1 MNSKSSSASDRSNTI
16 RKINELINR
25 IESMNLEF
33 LNENYP
39 MSKHGPRVAKAM
51 SVVSGTAAPGHA
63 LEIEALI
70 NDAKPETI
78 NKKTQALNIQSE
90 QYKDA
95 VYLYMKLVLKILDT
109 EGTKWNRLQTTDEY
123 YKKLRGLISDGNN
136 NNEVKIKFI
145 EETIELLLTRCKLI
159 VNSKDAEESDKENAQ
174 NLLHYIEQC
183 REKSKQ
189 NPLNTTDAFI
199 AILKEATKES
209 VIDWLKPQLLQT
221 DKERYPAIEEQK
233 VKESNVLQ
241 GPRQK
246 TLLTKTMEQAI
257 QAIILGMDVH
267 TEINAR
273 GEYVI
278 KIPRDTMQT
287 LLINEYAKNR
297 REYIK
302 LCEQAERLNQPKP
315 QAPSKP
321 PIIEGDI
328 VINYTQAYKYIDF
341 GVMEFDESI
350 LQKYYS
356 NTKHFQYMYPANK
369 SGIPEKKKNDTPIDV
384 DSFIKERKELDPVEN
399 TGDLLDA
406 EKRAIHTYTTN
417 RYKEL
422 NALLRFGSLPRKDQ
436 SSSIQLEDDRQRAE
450 AFKEA
455 LPTLAILIK
464 ATNKKA
470 PIGLYLAN
478 DISEIEEDIRDD
490 HKAKATMDSTSFLK
504 NQKLSTKPGI
514 VLINTPP
521 GSLNY
526 KAYLINNKSII
537 KLDDQATNL
546 SIDLKLSQT
555 EHDMLMNSPR
565 CTTNPHKLSRF
576 VADSHA
582 LESYRQQIDSITNKV
597 INHIPAEHLHLLH
610 FQTVRGMTAS
620 SEVMKNKA
628 VPEIMNSYLVN
639 GTFTEDAMTSTSTS
653 VETAKNF
660 AGVTTDEKLPVML
673 YINNANEMDISSL
686 SAYPGEEE
694 ILKPGQTQ
702 YLVTDVKETL
712 RFTELHL
719 DEARPVLPYLDQIV
733 FNQTL
738 IHLRELLIA
747 IENQLALAHLV
758 ADNPLLRNII
768 SFTSMANVT
777 NMSSAEF
784 THQLNLMLNEL
795 IPLLPPPGSIQKNS
809 LPQELNTNIE
819 KLYALLKSPQYQ
831 ELTSLPP
838 INSGREPE
846 VAPGKESGN
855 TPIRI
860 SETRLGIFST
870 INKSKSPSTQPQ
882 SENTDTP
889 DATSWDKDF
898 N

>member
-1 MNSKSSSASDRSNTI
+1 MYMNSKSSSASDRSNII
-16 RKINELINR
+16 RKINELINK

-39 MSKHGPRVAKAM
+39 IGKHGPRVAKAT
-51 SVVSGTAAPGHA
+51 SLVSGATAPGHA

-78 NKKTQALNIQSE
+78 NKKTQALNIDSE
-90 QYKDA
+90 QYEDA
-95 VYLYMKLVLKILDT
+95 VYLYMQLVLKILDT
-109 EGTKWNRLQTTDEY
+109 DGTKWNRLQTTSDH
-123 YKKLRGLISDGNN
+123 YKKLRGLIGDSNN

-159 VNSKDAEESDKENAQ
+159 VNSKDAAESDKQNAQ

-183 REKSKQ
+183 RENGRE
-189 NPLNTTDAFI
+189 NPFNSTNEFI
-199 AILKEATKES
+199 AILRAATKEGL
-209 VIDWLKPQLLQT
+209 IDWLKPQLLQT
-221 DKERYPAIEEQK
+221 DKERYPAIEQQIA
-233 VKESNVLQ
+233 KESTVLQ

-257 QAIILGMDVH
+257 QAIILGMDIH

-321 PIIEGDI
+321 PVIEGDV

-356 NTKHFQYMYPANK
+356 STKHFQYMYPANK
-369 SGIPEKKKNDTPIDV
+369 SSNKIPDKKKDATPIDI
-384 DSFIKERKELDPVEN
+384 DSFMQARKELDPVEN

-406 EKRAIHTYTTN
+406 EKRAIHTYTTE
-417 RYKEL
+417 RYLEL
-422 NALLRFGSLPRKDQ
+422 NSLLRFGTLPRKEQ
-436 SSSIQLEDDRQRAE
+436 RISIQLEDDQQRAA

-455 LPTLAILIK
+455 LPTLAVLIK

-478 DISEIEEDIRDD
+478 DISEIEQDIGDD
-490 HKAKATMDSTSFLK
+490 DKAKKEMDPTSFLK
-504 NQKLSTKPGI
+504 SQKLSTKPGI

-521 GSLNY
+521 GSLDY
-526 KAYLINNKSII
+526 KAYFINNKSII
-537 KLDDQATNL
+537 KLDDKTTKL

-576 VADSHA
+576 VADSRA

-597 INHIPAEHLHLLH
+597 MNHIPSEHLHLLH
-610 FQTVRGMTAS
+610 FQTVRGMKAS

-628 VPEIMNSYLVN
+628 VPEIMNSYLAN
-639 GTFTEDAMTSTSTS
+639 DTFTEDAMTSTSTS
-653 VETAKNF
+653 VKTAKDF
-660 AGVTTDEKLPVML
+660 AGVEANEKLPIML

-686 SAYPGEEE
+686 SAYPSEEE

-712 RFTELHL
+712 KFTELHL

-738 IHLRELLIA
+738 IRLRELLIA

-758 ADNPLLRNII
+758 ADNPLLRNLI
-768 SFTSMANVT
+768 SFTSMANAT
-777 NMSSAEF
+777 NMSSAEYA
-784 THQLNLMLNEL
+784 HQLNLMLNEL
-795 IPLLPPPGSIQKNS
+795 VTLLPPPNSIQKNS
-809 LPQELNTNIE
+809 LPIELNTNIE
-819 KLYALLKSPQYQ
+819 NLYALLKSPQYQ

-838 INSGREPE
+838 LSSDLESEI
-846 VAPGKESGN
+846 APDKVSDN
-855 TPIRI
+855 TPVRV
-860 SETRLGIFST
+860 SKARDIF
-870 INKSKSPSTQPQ
+870 NTQ
-882 SENTDTP
+882 
-889 DATSWDKDF
+889 
-898 N
+898 